1 MSFHFTFFIQFAL
14 LVFLKLF
21 KCDFSLFS
29 SLFALMVHVLTEI
42 SVFLYR
48 LPWKPNISYFFQISF
63 LFSFFI
69 FAESF
74 LSNHIKLCKT
84 RSEVKWSEVEGLP
97 DVVFFLLGLERA
109 IWLRNFTERGNI
121 LYYLAWNFIYYEH
134 YFNFISTP
142 STADIVY
149 SIYFT
154 GT

>member
-63 LFSFFI
+63 SFF
-69 FAESF
+69 FCGKLFEQS
-74 LSNHIKLCKT
+74 LSCVKP
-84 RSEVKWSEVEGLP
+84 EAKWSGGVEGLS
-97 DVVFFLLGLERA
+97 DAIFFLLVLERA
-109 IWLRNFTERGNI
+109 IWLRNFTKRGNI
-121 LYYLAWNFIYYEH
+121 LYYLAWNYIYYEH

-142 STADIVY
+142 STTDIVY
-149 SIYFT
+149 CIYFN
-154 GT
+154 GI